1 MNNYQGND
9 QGNLNVSY
17 QGINSFY
24 VNELTDNEVIYD
36 LNSNMMLPNLNLAE
50 PSKSLY
56 LSEDIFV
63 KYFDVILLRNLQTF
77 HDSSLNMCPLK
88 SLYITDYFI
97 TLDFVNFTYKIPE
110 ILKMSIESCK
120 ITNTRFYVIPLR
132 LNLNYKSAHSN
143 LIIVDTQFNTIEFF
157 EPHGNKFNGSEHEL
171 PYNIERHIKILISK
185 LFPIKSLF
193 YNFRNVQNSC
203 PRGLQAMQNS
213 INPNSG
219 HCLAWSL
226 LFINL
231 RILNLA
237 FDTNYIIDY
246 LHKNTP
252 EQLDL
257 YIRRYIGYLENT
269 SHLLEKKL
277 YPTVKYNMLLSEEE
291 LENIKNR
298 IKFLLVNY
306 TNLSLTIDKT
316 PKDFVNINKY
326 FEELISY
333 HKIKNFN
340 NIFFKYFNKYALN
353 NNYNL
358 SYDSDD
364 SDDSDALES
373 PKHENLPEELNLDGT
388 DTDTDSDT
396 DSDTDNITIDKK
408 RKASSSP
415 TFSDFSNDS
424 KDSDLDELYS
434 NYH

>member
-1 MNNYQGND
+1 MNT
-9 QGNLNVSY
+9 

-24 VNELTDNEVIYD
+24 LDELTDNQNIYD
-36 LNSNMMLPNLNLAE
+36 LNNNIILPNLNLAE
-50 PSKSLY
+50 PSKSSY

-77 HDSSLNMCPLK
+77 NDSSLNMCPLK
-88 SLYITDYFI
+88 SMYITDYFI

-110 ILKMSIESCK
+110 ILKISIESCK
-120 ITNTRFYVIPLR
+120 MTNTRFYVIPLR
-132 LNLNYKSAHSN
+132 LNINKSAHSN
-143 LIIVDTQFNTIEFF
+143 LIIIDTQFNTIEFF
-157 EPHGNKFNGSEHEL
+157 EPHGNKFNGSEYEL
-171 PYNIERHIKILISK
+171 PYNIEKHIQYLIEK

-193 YNFRNVQNSC
+193 YNFKNVQNSC
-203 PRGLQAMQNS
+203 PRGLQAKQNS

-226 LFINL
+226 LFIHL
-231 RILNLA
+231 RILNLVY
-237 FDTNYIIDY
+237 DTDYIIDY

-298 IKFLLVNY
+298 IKYLLVNY
-306 TNLSLTIDKT
+306 TDLSLTIDKT
-316 PKDFVNINKY
+316 PEDFVNINKY

-333 HKIKNFN
+333 HKIKNFD

-353 NNYNL
+353 EINDIDNDTDEDIL
-358 SYDSDD
+358 Q
-364 SDDSDALES
+364 S
-373 PKHENLPEELNLDGT
+373 PKHENLPEELNLD
-388 DTDTDSDT
+388 DTDT
-396 DSDTDNITIDKK
+396 DTDNITIDKK

-415 TFSDFSNDS
+415 TFSEFSDDSNDS
-424 KDSDLDELYS
+424 EDSHLDELYG